1 MAITRSHQRARAP
14 SPRIHHAPF
23 KSHTSHATVLV
34 LDPRQ
39 PSVAGKRKR
48 NAGLTKELAALGIL
62 PKPEKKLY
70 DGPGERGN
78 NGIRVTEPGAEC
90 TICAETQ
97 TQREFPETA
106 TLGPCE
112 HASRICRTCIAR
124 HTESQLSGDGKWRR
138 VQCLEC
144 HVKQT
149 KTQICKIVWKEDFK
163 K

>member
-14 SPRIHHAPF
+14 SPRIHHG
-23 KSHTSHATVLV
+23 SLTSPTGHATVF
-34 LDPRQ
+34 DPRQ
-39 PSVAGKRKR
+39 PPIAGKRKR

-97 TQREFPETA
+97 TQ
-106 TLGPCE
+106 
-112 HASRICRTCIAR
+112 
-124 HTESQLSGDGKWRR
+124 
-138 VQCLEC
+138 
-144 HVKQT
+144 
-149 KTQICKIVWKEDFK
+149 
-163 K
+163 